1 MRREWEQIKCST
13 HLFRSNDVKWNT
25 QWPLTKGKYSNWIEL
40 VLCCC
45 QCLYISKAHLVVGF
59 LSVDDCVC
67 VCVCFQ
73 SLVFRC
79 VAVCALC
86 RFFFIKTKIGELH
99 TKCWSNVA
107 ALKLGSIIV
116 MMKSN
121 VENVQT
127 EMERETRLDRQT
139 QMQNIVKLW
148 VNKRRR
154 WCMCVYS
161 RRWNEK
167 SIEKKSTTKWQ
178 RNRTIT
184 PFSNDIYTH
193 PFSFVA
199 YRQIVEMSFRSA
211 HILNAGDAVAIPC
224 VSMYRYAF
232 RIVLSYFVCVCS
244 NMVKGQ

>member
-67 VCVCFQ
+67 VCMLSIPRISMCGCVCTMPI
-73 SLVFRC
+73 
-79 VAVCALC
+79 
-86 RFFFIKTKIGELH
+86 FFYKNQNGELH
-99 TKCWSNVA
+99 TKCWSNVV

-167 SIEKKSTTKWQ
+167 SIEKKAL
-178 RNRTIT
+178 RNDNGIERSHHFPTI
-184 PFSNDIYTH
+184 SI
-193 PFSFVA
+193 
-199 YRQIVEMSFRSA
+199 
-211 HILNAGDAVAIPC
+211 HILSLLLHTGKLLKCLFVRHIFWML
-224 VSMYRYAF
+224 VMLLLF
-232 RIVLSYFVCVCS
+232 RVYQCTDMRSELFSLILCVCVLIW
-244 NMVKGQ
+244 